1 MPINRSILVCK
12 LAMQC
17 TFPHPP
23 HLSPPPQASCAF
35 SMSDK
40 NSSTAVDGSMEEWGS
55 AAQGRWERKAR
66 GKVERERE
74 RENARKSGVNCCWSS
89 IAHDDGV
96 CGHMV
101 TDSHWLWHCCCC
113 CWWLVIIAGLIAC
126 GFYLWNFA
134 VVLGGNAGCDLT
146 VPLTLSAC
154 SS

>member
-40 NSSTAVDGSMEEWGS
+40 I
-55 AAQGRWERKAR
+55 AQQQWMDQWRSGAQQLKEGEREKQGEKWR
-66 GKVERERE
+66 GKE